1 MKDAVSVHVVYCLQK
16 LVHVVLNLILR
27 KVMAAAFY
35 SIVHV
40 HVHKFENKSET
51 TCRLVVE
58 DFIQLNYLWV
68 WRKASQSLDLSQ
80 VVYL

>member
-1 MKDAVSVHVVYCLQK
+1 
-16 LVHVVLNLILR
+16 
-27 KVMAAAFY
+27 MAAAFY

-40 HVHKFENKSET
+40 HVHKFENKSEA

-58 DFIQLNYLWV
+58 DFIQLNYLGV